1 MVDEDE
7 DEDDAKRASNNSCSL
22 NYLKQQLPVPW
33 SHNPLTTLKLMI
45 CNLYAGK
52 RYYLEAFETAASW
65 LHHNH
70 PKTLACMQRRLYCPL
85 LWRLVFTV
93 NILYGLLLPPPE
105 EAASCC

>member
-22 NYLKQQLPVPW
+22 NYLKQQLPAPW

-70 PKTLACMQRRLYCPL
+70 PKTLACNAASTARSFGGLYL
-85 LWRLVFTV
+85 LV